1 MLVIKIL
8 LLLILLTVSGVGY
21 LISRLI
27 EELIH
32 ENRLMRQDLGIIRME
47 NIRTLAAVR
56 NKVRR

>member
-1 MLVIKIL
+1 MLAIKIL
-8 LLLILLTVSGVGY
+8 LLLILLTVGGVGY

-56 NKVRR
+56 NRARQ

>member
-8 LLLILLTVSGVGY
+8 LLLILLTVGGVGY
-21 LISRLI
+21 LISRLL

-56 NKVRR
+56 NKARR

>member
-1 MLVIKIL
+1 MLVIKVL
-8 LLLILLTVSGVGY
+8 LLLILLTVGGVGY
-21 LISRLI
+21 FIARLM

-56 NKVRR
+56 NKARR

>member
-1 MLVIKIL
+1 MLAIKIL
-8 LLLILLTVSGVGY
+8 LLLILLTVGGVGY

-56 NKVRR
+56 NRARK

>member
-1 MLVIKIL
+1 MLLIKIL
-8 LLLILLTVSGVGY
+8 LLLILLTVGGVGY

-56 NKVRR
+56 NKARR

>member
-1 MLVIKIL
+1 MLFIKIL
-8 LLLILLTVSGVGY
+8 LLLILLTVGGVGY

-56 NKVRR
+56 NKARR

>member
-1 MLVIKIL
+1 MLIIKIL
-8 LLLILLTVSGVGY
+8 LLMILLTIGGVGY

-56 NKVRR
+56 NKARR

>member
-1 MLVIKIL
+1 MLAIKVL
-8 LLLILLTVSGVGY
+8 LLLILLTVGGVGY
-21 LISRLI
+21 LISRLL

-56 NKVRR
+56 NKARR

>member
-1 MLVIKIL
+1 MLVIKVL
-8 LLLILLTVSGVGY
+8 LLLILLTVGGVGY

-56 NKVRR
+56 NKARR

>member
-1 MLVIKIL
+1 MLVIKVL

-56 NKVRR
+56 NKARR

>member
-8 LLLILLTVSGVGY
+8 LLLILLTVGGIGY
-21 LISRLI
+21 FIARLI

>member
-8 LLLILLTVSGVGY
+8 LILILLTVGGVGY
-21 LISRLI
+21 FIARLI

-47 NIRTLAAVR
+47 NIRTLTAVR
-56 NKVRR
+56 NRARK

>member
-8 LLLILLTVSGVGY
+8 LLLILLTVGGVGY
-21 LISRLI
+21 FIARLI

>member
-8 LLLILLTVSGVGY
+8 LLLILLTVGGVGY
-21 LISRLI
+21 FVAKLI

-47 NIRTLAAVR
+47 NIRTLTAVR
-56 NKVRR
+56 NRARK

>member
-1 MLVIKIL
+1 MLAIKIL
-8 LLLILLTVSGVGY
+8 LLLILLTVGGVGY

-32 ENRLMRQDLGIIRME
+32 ENRLMRQDLGIIRLE

-56 NKVRR
+56 NKARR